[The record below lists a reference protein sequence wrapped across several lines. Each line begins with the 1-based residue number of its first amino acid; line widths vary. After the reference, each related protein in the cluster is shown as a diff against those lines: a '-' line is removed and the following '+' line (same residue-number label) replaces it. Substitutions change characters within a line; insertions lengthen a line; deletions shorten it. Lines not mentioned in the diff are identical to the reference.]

1 MKCKRELLFFI
12 KNYTGHNNDIKEMS
26 HPKKHARTYM
36 NRFTINEDD
45 QFEILRI
52 EEMDSDRKIQEGTR
66 PENIHNRIHQLVR
79 GITAEN
85 LDIFFF
91 GWYELQEDGRR
102 LQKSK
107 IKRYKKRVNKSI
119 THSLRDCFI

>member
-1 MKCKRELLFFI
+1 
-12 KNYTGHNNDIKEMS
+12 
-26 HPKKHARTYM
+26 
-36 NRFTINEDD
+36 
-45 QFEILRI
+45 
-52 EEMDSDRKIQEGTR
+52 MDSDRKIQEGTR